1 MPVYVA
7 LIHKDKSSDF
17 GVSFPDFPG
26 CIAVGATLQE
36 ALEGAKEA
44 LEFHMEGMIED
55 GETIAEST
63 GLDAIAK
70 LPQAKGA
77 SSALVSVELPGKSVR
92 VNITGKPWELDYIDR
107 AAARSGVDRSAF
119 MIAAARKLADDV
131 LKEPGARYEVVTKS
145 KSGRRVLAAKVPVT
159 KKRAARRAHS
169 PQ

>member
-26 CIAVGATLQE
+26 CISAGSSLQE
-36 ALEGAKEA
+36 ALEGAKET
-44 LEFHMEGMIED
+44 LEFHMEGMVED
-55 GETIAEST
+55 GETIPEPT
-63 GLDAIAK
+63 GLDAISRS
-70 LPQAKGA
+70 PDAKGA

-131 LKEPGARYEVVTKS
+131 LKEPEARYEVVTRT
-145 KSGRRVLAAKVPVT
+145 KSGRRVLAAKSPAT
-159 KKRAARRAHS
+159 KKRTLRRV
-169 PQ
+169 